1 MAKVIEKNITTTA
14 IAEEAIMGFTG
25 LPDIIDFS
33 KIKLTP
39 TVITIA
45 LSPLLFLSP
54 FKNIV
59 RNALLLYVLYG
70 IAKKYEDT
78 GKIV

>member
-1 MAKVIEKNITTTA
+1 MAKVIEKNIITTA
-14 IAEEAIMGFTG
+14 MIEETITGFTG

-39 TVITIA
+39 TIITIA

-54 FKNIV
+54 LKNIV
-59 RNALLLYVLYG
+59 RNGLLLYVLYS
-70 IAKKYEDT
+70 IAKKYEET
-78 GKIV
+78 GKIL

>member
-1 MAKVIEKNITTTA
+1 MAKVIEKNITTTT
-14 IAEEAIMGFTG
+14 IIEEAITDFTG
-25 LPDIIDFS
+25 LQDIIDFS

-39 TVITIA
+39 TIITIA

-54 FKNIV
+54 FKDIA
-59 RNALLLYVLYG
+59 RNVLLLYVLYS